1 MPASAAV
8 AADDP
13 IIFTEEERLASIKRR
28 PVMAQFFDMGM
39 EMGLVRIVDQKVSNN
54 GINSNKKP

>member
-1 MPASAAV
+1 
-8 AADDP
+8 
-13 IIFTEEERLASIKRR
+13 
-28 PVMAQFFDMGM
+28 MAQFFDMGM